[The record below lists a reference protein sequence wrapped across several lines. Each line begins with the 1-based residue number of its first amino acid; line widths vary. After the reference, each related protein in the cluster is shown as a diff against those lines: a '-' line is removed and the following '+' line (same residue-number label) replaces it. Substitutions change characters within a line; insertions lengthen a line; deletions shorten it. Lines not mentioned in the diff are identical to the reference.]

1 MAQIAATREKIPSIK
16 ISFNPNTDPRTKY
29 NQTKLAVLIEGRA
42 QPELVPH
49 ILHMIAVVPQDWRF
63 LFIGSNKSVT
73 SVGRSVPIKYQQ
85 AAGKLDLMVMNGGVE
100 NAGVGTGAM
109 GQGSSGEALP
119 WDISD
124 KEGVW
129 RMLTD
134 MRFYDAVMPGV
145 EWMLKF
151 ESDSIL
157 CANSDQSLN
166 DWLDYDWAAA
176 PR

>member
-1 MAQIAATREKIPSIK
+1 
-16 ISFNPNTDPRTKY
+16 
-29 NQTKLAVLIEGRA
+29 
-42 QPELVPH
+42 
-49 ILHMIAVVPQDWRF
+49 MIAVVPQDWRF

-85 AAGKLDLMVMNGGVE
+85 AAGKLDLMVMNGGAE
-100 NAGVGTGAM
+100 NAGVGTGGM

-119 WDISD
+119 WDISN

-134 MRFYDAVMPGV
+134 LMFYDAVLPGV

-166 DWLDYDWAAA
+166 EWLDYDWAAA